1 MFIGVHVSI
10 DFPFSFWR
18 EQRPKSL
25 TNRTLVVRPI
35 DFSVAIG
42 KKRGLWESH
51 RQRKAFHWIQYS
63 AEEVSLCDGF
73 SGMC

>member
-42 KKRGLWESH
+42 KKEVCGSLTANGKLFTGSNTPP
-51 RQRKAFHWIQYS
+51 
-63 AEEVSLCDGF
+63 EEVSLCDGF